1 MKTTIAIDP
10 GASGG
15 IAVATSDGVQTFN
28 MPREHADIITLL
40 REHKTADAVAW
51 IEEVPKFCGKK
62 LPASSIFV
70 MAQNHGVIVGAC
82 LALGYEL
89 RRVRPQDWQARIGS
103 SKKAHGTGWKRFL
116 KARAQEIYPALDV
129 TLATADALLI
139 LDHARRM
146 Q

>member
-1 MKTTIAIDP
+1 VKTIIAIDP

-51 IEEVPKFCGKK
+51 IEEVPKFCGKA

-70 MAQNHGVIVGAC
+70 MAQNHGVIIGAV

-89 RRVRPQDWQARIGS
+89 RRVRPQEWQAIIES
-103 SKKAHGTGWKRFL
+103 SKKLHGAGWKRFL
-116 KARAQEIYPALDV
+116 KARAQEIFPALDV

-146 Q
+146 K